1 MKKTHHP
8 LSFSFSFSFSFLFF
22 LFLFPFLFSC
32 SNDTTSP
39 AAEEPKPQPT
49 QAEWAI
55 AIHGGAGHISRES
68 IDSLTA
74 ERYASSLE
82 RAISHGILMLE
93 NGAESVQVVEEVI
106 RIMEDD
112 SLFNAGKGAVFTS
125 EGRNELDASIMRGS
139 DKNAG
144 AVTGLTQIKNPISAA
159 RMVMDSSEHVFFSG
173 EGATQ
178 FALQY
183 DLDTVP
189 PSYFRTAKS
198 WNRYKKV
205 KERSLVEKEK
215 MGTVGCVVLDKNGDL
230 AAGTSTGGMTWK
242 KHGRIG
248 DSPMIG
254 AGTYADN
261 ETCAVS
267 CTGHGEY
274 FIRTGVAHEISAQ
287 MKHGGKTL
295 EAAAHDVIHQQLT
308 EMGGTGGIIS
318 VDAQGN
324 ISLVFNTTGMF
335 RASASSKK
343 PLEVGIFGD
352 EEE

>member
-1 MKKTHHP
+1 MKKIHHP
-8 LSFSFSFSFSFLFF
+8 LSLSFF
-22 LFLFPFLFSC
+22 LFLFLFSC
-32 SNDTTSP
+32 DNDTTSP
-39 AAEEPKPQPT
+39 AAEETKPQPT

-82 RAISHGILMLE
+82 RAISHGISLLE
-93 NGAESVQVVEEVI
+93 SGAESVQVVEEVI
-106 RIMEDD
+106 RIMEND

-159 RMVMDSSEHVFFSG
+159 RMDMDSSEHVFFSG
-173 EGATQ
+173 EGATK

-189 PSYFRTAKS
+189 PSYFRTEKS
-198 WNRYKKV
+198 WSRYMKV
-205 KERSLVEKEK
+205 KDRSLVEKEK

-287 MKHGGKTL
+287 MKYGDKTL
-295 EAAAHDVIHQQLT
+295 EAAAQDVIHQQLT

-318 VDAQGN
+318 VDVQGN

-335 RASASSKK
+335 RASASSEK
-343 PLEVGIFGD
+343 PIEVGIFGY
-352 EEE
+352 EEQ